1 MAAEL
6 EDNFENW
13 LCCKLKAL
21 NTDEGVFGSYITGI
35 LDGEE
40 TLEEKNEALEGILVD
55 ITEDIS
61 KHCQEILEM
70 WQNFHGKQNDAKAAA
85 APINVEERLAQLLE
99 PTKQDLV
106 VQKEYTDEEKKI
118 REAIL
123 AQYSQT
129 SDHEDDYEDE
139 VEATRTEATGPVLYK
154 NLNAATVA
162 QAEKE
167 KREQSKLESQMKK
180 EKDKADRE
188 KHKQMKE
195 EKKEKRKTQKGERRR

>member
-1 MAAEL
+1 MAVAVE
-6 EDNFENW
+6 EDFESW
-13 LCCKLKAL
+13 LSCKLKAL

-61 KHCQEILEM
+61 KHCQEILDK
-70 WQNFHGKQNDAKAAA
+70 WQNFKGTKNAAQA
-85 APINVEERLAQLLE
+85 ATSAINVEDRLAQLLE
-99 PTKQDLV
+99 PTTKDLV
-106 VQKEYTDEEKKI
+106 VQKEYTEEEKKI

-123 AQYSQT
+123 AQYAQT

-139 VEATRTEATGPVLYK
+139 VEATRGAEASGPALYK

-167 KREQSKLESQMKK
+167 KREQAKIDSALKK
-180 EKDKADRE
+180 EKDKADSPNPTSE
-188 KHKQMKE
+188 IQPVL
-195 EKKEKRKTQKGERRR
+195 